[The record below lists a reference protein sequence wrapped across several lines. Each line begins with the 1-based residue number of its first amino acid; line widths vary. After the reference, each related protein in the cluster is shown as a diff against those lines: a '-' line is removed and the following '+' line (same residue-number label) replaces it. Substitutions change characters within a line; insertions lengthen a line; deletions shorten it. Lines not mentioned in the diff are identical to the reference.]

1 MMMMMTMIIFGRK
14 LLTGSHGQNARLNH
28 ISPALLSPPS
38 VSANNHD
45 HDHDEQD
52 DHDHDDHDDHA
63 DHSDHNN
70 HEEDEDRVTSIR
82 LRK

>member
-45 HDHDEQD
+45 HDEQD